1 MQDPASGL
9 SRINLLSTRVHKG
22 EGRMETSRT
31 GASVGAW
38 SSLLTIEDGRSLRVD
53 GYDPFGTH
61 YAHGEQV
68 SARIFA
74 ALSVRP
80 QRVTAPT
87 VHAEHQPAHPGHF
100 HDRLDARVV
109 FEDLR
114 APARRRTKLGCHL
127 RFHACSSRTL
137 PRCEV
142 PEHWTGGKSCTPGGK
157 MTEVSKGLSRK
168 D

>member
-1 MQDPASGL
+1 
-9 SRINLLSTRVHKG
+9 
-22 EGRMETSRT
+22 METSRT

-38 SSLLTIEDGRSLRVD
+38 SSLLSIEGGRPLRVD

-87 VHAEHQPAHPGHF
+87 VHAEHQPATPATSTTVSMRAWSLRIFELLPEDERSWAVTLDFTRVRPGPYHG
-100 HDRLDARVV
+100 ARCQSIG
-109 FEDLR
+109 R
-114 APARRRTKLGCHL
+114 AANL
-127 RFHACSSRTL
+127 A
-137 PRCEV
+137 PRAA
-142 PEHWTGGKSCTPGGK
+142 K
-157 MTEVSKGLSRK
+157 
-168 D
+168 